1 MPRLPFVVSEP
12 DEVDVVEV
20 IEPLVRL
27 QAWAVMAPAEQIQH
41 RLPTAGGDPDCEPV
55 RGVDGLI
62 VHRVK
67 VYDATELTC
76 TVCGETS
83 PDGKC
88 WRCGKGLDPA
98 LTPMVPTISYLQDGE
113 YEFIKRSWD

>member
-20 IEPLVRL
+20 IAPLARL
-27 QAWAVMAPAEQIQH
+27 QAWAVAAPAAVGH
-41 RLPTAGGDPDCEPV
+41 RPITAPSEPECGPV
-55 RGVDGLI
+55 RGVDGL
-62 VHRVK
+62 VLHRVK

-83 PDGKC
+83 SDGKC

-98 LTPMVPTISYLQDGE
+98 MTPMVPTISYLNPEE
-113 YEFIKRSWD
+113 YEFTRRTW

>member
-12 DEVDVVEV
+12 DDTIVEV
-20 IEPLVRL
+20 IAPLARL
-27 QAWAVMAPAEQIQH
+27 QAWAVAGPVAVGH
-41 RLPTAGGDPDCEPV
+41 RPPTASGDPDCDPV
-55 RGVDGLI
+55 RGIDGL
-62 VHRVK
+62 VLHRIK
-67 VYDATELTC
+67 VYDAEELTC

-83 PDGKC
+83 PDGKG

-98 LTPMVPTISYLQDGE
+98 LTPMVPTISYLQPDE

>member
-12 DEVDVVEV
+12 DDVDVVEV
-20 IEPLVRL
+20 LEPIVRL
-27 QAWAVMAPAEQIQH
+27 QAWAVAAPVAVGH
-41 RLPTAGGDPDCEPV
+41 RPITVSGDPDCDPV
-55 RGVDGLI
+55 RGVDGL
-62 VHRVK
+62 VLHRIK
-67 VYDATELTC
+67 VYDAEELTC

>member
-20 IEPLVRL
+20 IAPLARL
-27 QAWAVMAPAEQIQH
+27 QAWAVAAPVAVGH
-41 RLPTAGGDPDCEPV
+41 RPITAASEPECGPV
-55 RGVDGLI
+55 RGIDGLI
-62 VHRVK
+62 LHRIK
-67 VYDATELTC
+67 VYDAEELTC

-98 LTPMVPTISYLQDGE
+98 LTPMVPTISYLNPDE
-113 YEFIKRSWD
+113 YEFIRRTW